1 MSKVSATTAE
11 KIKQLCSKGEEYIE
25 AVKILSNDIRHG
37 KIGHIKLEEKVKN
50 IIYHN
55 DFIDNKRQIFDKN
68 NKLIFTVHLNK
79 NQINILLSPYI
90 RDYASKNNHLFLTYA
105 IKLL

>member
-1 MSKVSATTAE
+1 M
-11 KIKQLCSKGEEYIE
+11 
-25 AVKILSNDIRHG
+25 
-37 KIGHIKLEEKVKN
+37 EEKVKN

-90 RDYASKNNHLFLTYA
+90 RDYASKNNHLFLDVLDQFARNLENIYKN
-105 IKLL
+105 IPPEG